1 MGVIASIDSTSVIAE
16 PGAEASCTIRVR
28 NTGMVVDQVLLD
40 VLGDA
45 GPWTT
50 VEPAQ
55 INMLPGSDALAQVKF
70 RPPRSSA
77 VTAGITPFAVRAM
90 STEDPDGSTI
100 EEGTIEV
107 APFSELRAGIAPANA
122 RGRRSAKFRLIVQNE
137 GNTPANVAVSASDP
151 DLLLEFRAK
160 PRNLVTQPGTATF
173 VHLRTSPKK
182 RFMKGPDRMLPFQA
196 MLQAEEAPPA
206 TVNGVMVEEQIL
218 PTWLLPAIAVAG
230 VLAAALV
237 ALWFT
242 VLKPQ
247 VHSIA
252 SAEASTVAKPIA
264 SSVAAASVAAKS
276 AAAVASSAAAV
287 ANGSPGTGGG
297 AGKGGGASS
306 SPSAS
311 GSPTP
316 KKSPKPS
323 ASATAPVAEAQAL
336 SVTAA
341 PSTTFVTKS
350 FAIPAGKVL
359 TVSDLVF
366 ENPAGDTGIMEIR
379 AGSTLIYKFGLA
391 NFRSFEYPFAQPLVF
406 THAAPLTLAI
416 ECQNSGTTSCSDA
429 VSFNGFLQ
437 SAK

>member
-16 PGAEASCTIRVR
+16 PGAETSCTIRVR

-77 VTAGITPFAVRAM
+77 VTAGTTPFAVRAM

-137 GNTPANVAVSASDP
+137 GNTPAHVAVSASDP

-196 MLQAEEAPPA
+196 MLQTEEAPPA
-206 TVNGVMVEEQIL
+206 TVNGVMVEEQVL

-264 SSVAAASVAAKS
+264 QSASAANVAAKS

-287 ANGSPGTGGG
+287 ANGSPGAGAG
-297 AGKGGGASS
+297 AGKGGGASG

-311 GSPTP
+311 GSP
-316 KKSPKPS
+316 KPKPS
-323 ASATAPVAEAQAL
+323 ASATPPAPISQL
-336 SVTAA
+336 ISVTAA
-341 PSTTFVTKS
+341 PSTTFVTKT
-350 FAIPAGKVL
+350 FAIPAGKKL

-366 ENPAGDTGIMEIR
+366 ENPDGDTGTMQVR
-379 AGSTLIYKFGLA
+379 MGTTPIYVFGLA

-416 ECQNSGTTSCSDA
+416 ECRNSGTTSCTDA
-429 VSFNGFLQ
+429 VSFNGFLE